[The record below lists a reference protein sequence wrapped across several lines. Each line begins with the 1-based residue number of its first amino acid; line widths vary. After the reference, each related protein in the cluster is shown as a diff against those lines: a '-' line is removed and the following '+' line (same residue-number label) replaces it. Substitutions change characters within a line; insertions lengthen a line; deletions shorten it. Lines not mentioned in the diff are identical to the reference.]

1 MNGPAGRKRK
11 TQHTKKDAMKFVA
24 KILTIAAALSSLS
37 MGANQVTVDS
47 SIKPYAPT
55 SGVSGNLN
63 AVGSDTLN
71 NLMTLWAEGFNKKY
85 PSVKV
90 GVEGKGSSTAPP
102 ALTAGTAQLAPMSR
116 QMKREEIAAFE
127 AKYGYKPTEIKVAL
141 DAVAF
146 FAMNGILSDLRMDQ
160 DSPPSPYPSA
170 DRLHF
175 LLHFQARRL
184 QHHRLGRCGSALHE
198 RKSHLHLRQKQRL
211 RHERVRE
218 GNSPEKRGL

>member
-71 NLMTLWAEGFNKKY
+71 NLMTLWAEGFSKKY

-90 GVEGKGSSTAPP
+90 GVEAQRLFHSTARPHGRHGPARPHEPP
-102 ALTAGTAQLAPMSR
+102 DEAG
-116 QMKREEIAAFE
+116 
-127 AKYGYKPTEIKVAL
+127 G
-141 DAVAF
+141 
-146 FAMNGILSDLRMDQ
+146 N
-160 DSPPSPYPSA
+160 
-170 DRLHF
+170 
-175 LLHFQARRL
+175 RRL
-184 QHHRLGRCGSALHE
+184 
-198 RKSHLHLRQKQRL
+198 
-211 RHERVRE
+211 
-218 GNSPEKRGL
+218 

>member
-37 MGANQVTVDS
+37 MGANQVIVDS

-71 NLMTLWAEGFNKKY
+71 NLMTLWAEGFSKKY

-102 ALTAGTAQLAPMSR
+102 ALTAGTAQL
-116 QMKREEIAAFE
+116 
-127 AKYGYKPTEIKVAL
+127 
-141 DAVAF
+141 
-146 FAMNGILSDLRMDQ
+146 LSLI
-160 DSPPSPYPSA
+160 
-170 DRLHF
+170 HI
-175 LLHFQARRL
+175 
-184 QHHRLGRCGSALHE
+184 
-198 RKSHLHLRQKQRL
+198 
-211 RHERVRE
+211 
-218 GNSPEKRGL
+218 

>member
-1 MNGPAGRKRK
+1 
-11 TQHTKKDAMKFVA
+11 MKFVA

-37 MGANQVTVDS
+37 MAADQVTVDS

-55 SGVSGNLN
+55 SGVSGNLS

-71 NLMTLWAEGFNKKY
+71 NLMTLWAEGFSKKY
-85 PSVKV
+85 PSVKI

-116 QMKREEIAAFE
+116 AMKREEIAAFE

-146 FAMNGILSDLRMDQ
+146 FVNKNNPIQALSLTQ
-160 DSPPSPYPSA
+160 IDSIFSSTPP
-170 DRLHF
+170 
-175 LLHFQARRL
+175 ARTD
-184 QHHRLGRCGSALHE
+184 S
-198 RKSHLHLRQKQRL
+198 
-211 RHERVRE
+211 
-218 GNSPEKRGL
+218 

>member
-71 NLMTLWAEGFNKKY
+71 NLMKDSAKNIPASKSALKAKDL
-85 PSVKV
+85 PLRR
-90 GVEGKGSSTAPP
+90 PP
-102 ALTAGTAQLAPMSR
+102 SR
-116 QMKREEIAAFE
+116 QAR
-127 AKYGYKPTEIKVAL
+127 P
-141 DAVAF
+141 
-146 FAMNGILSDLRMDQ
+146 S
-160 DSPPSPYPSA
+160 SPP
-170 DRLHF
+170 
-175 LLHFQARRL
+175 
-184 QHHRLGRCGSALHE
+184 
-198 RKSHLHLRQKQRL
+198 
-211 RHERVRE
+211 
-218 GNSPEKRGL
+218 

>member
-1 MNGPAGRKRK
+1 MTG
-11 TQHTKKDAMKFVA
+11 
-24 KILTIAAALSSLS
+24 
-37 MGANQVTVDS
+37 DS

-141 DAVAF
+141 DAGASL
-146 FAMNGILSDLRMDQ
+146 ATKTI
-160 DSPPSPYPSA
+160 PSRPLP
-170 DRLHF
+170 
-175 LLHFQARRL
+175 
-184 QHHRLGRCGSALHE
+184 
-198 RKSHLHLRQKQRL
+198 
-211 RHERVRE
+211 
-218 GNSPEKRGL
+218 

>member
-116 QMKREEIAAFE
+116 QMKREEIAAFSRWPSGLRKTNK
-127 AKYGYKPTEIKVAL
+127 AVNSFAL
-141 DAVAF
+141 
-146 FAMNGILSDLRMDQ
+146 N
-160 DSPPSPYPSA
+160 
-170 DRLHF
+170 
-175 LLHFQARRL
+175 
-184 QHHRLGRCGSALHE
+184 
-198 RKSHLHLRQKQRL
+198 KK
-211 RHERVRE
+211 
-218 GNSPEKRGL
+218 

>member
-71 NLMTLWAEGFNKKY
+71 NLMTLWAAGFNKKY

-90 GVEGKGSSTAPP
+90 GVEGCT
-102 ALTAGTAQLAPMSR
+102 
-116 QMKREEIAAFE
+116 
-127 AKYGYKPTEIKVAL
+127 Y
-141 DAVAF
+141 
-146 FAMNGILSDLRMDQ
+146 
-160 DSPPSPYPSA
+160 
-170 DRLHF
+170 
-175 LLHFQARRL
+175 
-184 QHHRLGRCGSALHE
+184 
-198 RKSHLHLRQKQRL
+198 
-211 RHERVRE
+211 
-218 GNSPEKRGL
+218 

>member
-71 NLMTLWAEGFNKKY
+71 NLMTLWAEGFSKKY
-85 PSVKV
+85 PASKSAL
-90 GVEGKGSSTAPP
+90 KAKALPLRRPP
-102 ALTAGTAQLAPMSR
+102 SR
-116 QMKREEIAAFE
+116 QAR
-127 AKYGYKPTEIKVAL
+127 P
-141 DAVAF
+141 
-146 FAMNGILSDLRMDQ
+146 S
-160 DSPPSPYPSA
+160 SPP
-170 DRLHF
+170 
-175 LLHFQARRL
+175 
-184 QHHRLGRCGSALHE
+184 
-198 RKSHLHLRQKQRL
+198 
-211 RHERVRE
+211 
-218 GNSPEKRGL
+218 

>member
-146 FAMNGILSDLRMDQ
+146 FVNKNNPIQALTLAQI
-160 DSPPSPYPSA
+160 DSIFSSTFKRGGSNITDWGDAGVPSMKGKAISIYGRNSA
-170 DRLHF
+170 S
-175 LLHFQARRL
+175 
-184 QHHRLGRCGSALHE
+184 G
-198 RKSHLHLRQKQRL
+198 
-211 RHERVRE
+211 HERVRE

>member
-37 MGANQVTVDS
+37 MGANQVIVDS

-71 NLMTLWAEGFNKKY
+71 NLMTLWAEGFSKKY

-90 GVEGKGSSTAPP
+90 GVEGKGSSCAARPHGRHGPARPHEPP
-102 ALTAGTAQLAPMSR
+102 DEAG
-116 QMKREEIAAFE
+116 
-127 AKYGYKPTEIKVAL
+127 G
-141 DAVAF
+141 
-146 FAMNGILSDLRMDQ
+146 N
-160 DSPPSPYPSA
+160 
-170 DRLHF
+170 
-175 LLHFQARRL
+175 RRL
-184 QHHRLGRCGSALHE
+184 
-198 RKSHLHLRQKQRL
+198 
-211 RHERVRE
+211 
-218 GNSPEKRGL
+218 